1 MYLHVR
7 SLLVKS
13 VGFSVFLGLPLIF
26 VGCKSSEPNYQQLA
40 EQLIQCFEARDKLS
54 EQDKQKFDD
63 YLNTIDY
70 QDTIPKNTNDPIELQ
85 ANELMQCRNN
95 ILNPLSIEQRE
106 KIFDVFQEMN
116 YYPDL

>member
-1 MYLHVR
+1 MRFLNR
-7 SLLVKS
+7 SFFIKS
-13 VGFSVFLGLPLIF
+13 IGFSVFLGLPLIF
-26 VGCKSSEPNYQQLA
+26 VGCKSFEPDYQQLA
-40 EQLIQCFEARDKLS
+40 EQLIQCLAARDELS

-70 QDTIPKNTNDPIELQ
+70 QDTIPKNTTDPIALQ
-85 ANELMQCRNN
+85 ANELIQCRNN